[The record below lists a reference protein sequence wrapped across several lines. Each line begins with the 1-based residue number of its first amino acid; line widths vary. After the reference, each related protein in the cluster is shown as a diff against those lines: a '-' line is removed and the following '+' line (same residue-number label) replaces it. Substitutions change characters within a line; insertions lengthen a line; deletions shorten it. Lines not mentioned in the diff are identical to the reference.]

1 MEVKKT
7 PTGIVVLQWYFIILG
22 GISVLTGL
30 ILPPIITGIMRAA
43 MLQAEPELY
52 PVSAIFGLIGF
63 FWGFFGVCYGAFQI
77 FIGVFLGKGRGWA
90 RIAALVVGILS
101 LFNVPVGTVLGILC
115 LVFLLG
121 EDGRAY
127 FEN

>member
-1 MEVKKT
+1 MEARKT

-22 GISVLTGL
+22 GISILLGL
-30 ILPPIITGIMRAA
+30 VLPPIFAGIMRAA
-43 MLQAEPELY
+43 MLEAEPELY
-52 PVSAIFGLIGF
+52 PISAVFGLIAF
-63 FWGFFGVCYGAFQI
+63 FWGLFGVGYGAFQVL
-77 FIGVFLGKGRGWA
+77 IGVFLGKGRGWA

-121 EDGRAY
+121 EEGKAY
-127 FEN
+127 FGG